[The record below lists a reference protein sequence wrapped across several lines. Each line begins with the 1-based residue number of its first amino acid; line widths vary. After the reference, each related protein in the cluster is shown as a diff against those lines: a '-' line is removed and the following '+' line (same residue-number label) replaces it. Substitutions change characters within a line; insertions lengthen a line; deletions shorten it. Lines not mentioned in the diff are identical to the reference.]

1 MKINVQVKAFC
12 KIILCKNPEQAGT
25 GHNNPKMT
33 WNKQE
38 NQPEKTPNKRNP
50 IKKMCLKKDSTVTET

>member
-38 NQPEKTPNKRNP
+38 NQPEKLQTSG
-50 IKKMCLKKDSTVTET
+50 IQLKKCA